1 MAGLG
6 GVRGAG
12 QAIVRAKAPLRVSFC
27 GGGTDVP
34 PYPQMRGG
42 LVLCATIDRYAYATL
57 IPRLD
62 DEISIESLDYST
74 ITHGN
79 IDRPFEYDGKL
90 DLAKAVVNRV
100 QSRLP
105 RGMKLFLHSDAPPGS
120 GLGSSS
126 ALVVALVGAFA
137 HHQHMTTSKDELA
150 QLAWQVERLDM
161 AIEGGLQ
168 DQYAAAFG
176 GFNLFEFTG
185 EGVNVQPLRLRP
197 AVVNELAYRLVLVY
211 TGRTRMSGSIIAQ
224 QVEGYKQEDPRVLG
238 ALDEMKHITLEM
250 KAMLTRGRL
259 DDFGDLLDAAWRS
272 KQRLASG
279 ISTPDIDEL
288 YAEAR
293 KAGAL
298 GGKITGAGG
307 GGHLL
312 LFCQFDRRHR
322 IREAVERLG
331 ATVEGFSFEPNG
343 IQTWQVD

>member
-1 MAGLG
+1 MPA
-6 GVRGAG
+6 RKGAD
-12 QAIVRAKAPLRVSFC
+12 APRVVRAKAPLRVSFC

-42 LVLCATIDRYAYATL
+42 LVLCSSIDRYAYTTL

-62 DEISIESLDYST
+62 DEISIESLDYSMVS
-74 ITHGN
+74 HGN
-79 IDRPFEYDGKL
+79 VDQPLEYDGKL
-90 DLAKAVVNRV
+90 DLAKAVVNRIHS
-100 QSRLP
+100 QA

-126 ALVVALVGAFA
+126 AVVVALVAA
-137 HHQHMTTSKDELA
+137 LAKHQDVAMSSHELA
-150 QLAWQVERLDM
+150 ELAWQVERIDM
-161 AIEGGLQ
+161 AIDGGLQ

-176 GFNLFEFTG
+176 GFNLLEFTA

-197 AVVNELAYRLVLVY
+197 SVLNELAYRLILVY

-224 QVEGYKQEDPRVLG
+224 QVEGYKQQDAGVLA
-238 ALDEMKHITLEM
+238 ALDEMKTITLQMREM
-250 KAMLTRGRL
+250 LLRGRL
-259 DDFGDLLDAAWRS
+259 DDFGDLLDSAWQS
-272 KQRLASG
+272 KQRLAAG
-279 ISTPDIDEL
+279 ISTAEIDEL
-288 YAEAR
+288 YAEAK

-322 IREAVERLG
+322 IREAVERTG
-331 ATVEGFSFEPNG
+331 ASVEGFCFEPKG
-343 IQTWQVD
+343 VQTGEVE